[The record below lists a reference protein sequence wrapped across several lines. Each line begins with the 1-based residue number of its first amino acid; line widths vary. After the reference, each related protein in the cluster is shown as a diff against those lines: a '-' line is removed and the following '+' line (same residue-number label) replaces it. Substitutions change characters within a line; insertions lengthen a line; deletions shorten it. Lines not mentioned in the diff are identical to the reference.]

1 MKLPP
6 PMNFTYQLHDV
17 KTAIR
22 SIFSFFAH
30 LLSAVCVVRFIVT
43 LLIPAET
50 LCDIVMGPYP
60 TVLIWFIHTFI
71 IGDILMVITST
82 IWDCSVHVFNVILIS
97 LTMISDMIKVFNQL
111 SYYLTLFMEWMMGT
125 ASINITV
132 KLAICIAILIAI
144 RGCIPRYR
152 YDFLTKIGWVKFLS
166 YVLVFFLYA
175 VLILLIV

>member
-17 KTAIR
+17 KTAVR
-22 SIFSFFAH
+22 SIFSFFAYV
-30 LLSAVCVVRFIVT
+30 LSAICVVRFLVT
-43 LLIPAET
+43 LLVPAET
-50 LCDIVMGPYP
+50 LCDIITGPYP
-60 TVLIWFIHTFI
+60 TLLLYMVDTFI
-71 IGDILMVITST
+71 IGDILLVMVSA
-82 IWDCSVHVFNVILIS
+82 IWDCSVHVLNVILIG
-97 LTMISDMIKVFNQL
+97 LTMIGDTIKTFTQL
-111 SYYLTLFMEWMMGT
+111 SYYLTLFMEWMMST
-125 ASINITV
+125 ASINITI